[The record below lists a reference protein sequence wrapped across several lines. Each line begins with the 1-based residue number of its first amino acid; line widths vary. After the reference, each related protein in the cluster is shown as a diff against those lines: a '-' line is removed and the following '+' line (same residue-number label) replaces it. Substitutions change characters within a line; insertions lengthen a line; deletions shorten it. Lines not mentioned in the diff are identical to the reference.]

1 MAKLV
6 EVTVFKPNAGKMN
19 DALSTCSEV
28 KSYLLKNGVDEVWY
42 NTGTIGRHFGCIISY
57 QVYSSGE
64 VSGKVNDSLNV
75 DKQYAQLLAK
85 MNSQGEFI
93 SHDSYYQTNI

>member
-1 MAKLV
+1 LAKLV
-6 EVTVFKPNAGKMN
+6 EVTVFKPAAGKMN
-19 DALSTCSEV
+19 DALGVCSEV

-57 QVYSSGE
+57 QVFASGE
-64 VSGKVNDSLNV
+64 QSGKINDALNGDKSYAALVN
-75 DKQYAQLLAK
+75 K
-85 MNSQGEFI
+85 MNEMGEFI

>member
-6 EVTVFKPNAGKMN
+6 EVTVFKPTAGKMS
-19 DALSTCSEV
+19 DALATCAEV

-42 NTGTIGRHFGCIISY
+42 NTGTIGRHFGCTISY
-57 QVYSSGE
+57 PVYASGE
-64 VSGKVNDSLNV
+64 VSGKVNDSLKM